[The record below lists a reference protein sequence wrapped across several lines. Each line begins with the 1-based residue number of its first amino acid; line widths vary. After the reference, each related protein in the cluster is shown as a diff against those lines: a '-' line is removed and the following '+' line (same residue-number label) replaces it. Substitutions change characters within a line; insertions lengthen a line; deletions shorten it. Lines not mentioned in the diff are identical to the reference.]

1 MNPTRTIFSTVST
14 GSTAFAGVLAAAVT
28 LGSVA
33 MLFESVAQAPASQ
46 IVERSSE
53 AAHGVT
59 RTAEPARQAGTEPQ
73 PVQVATLD

>member
-1 MNPTRTIFSTVST
+1 
-14 GSTAFAGVLAAAVT
+14 
-28 LGSVA
+28 